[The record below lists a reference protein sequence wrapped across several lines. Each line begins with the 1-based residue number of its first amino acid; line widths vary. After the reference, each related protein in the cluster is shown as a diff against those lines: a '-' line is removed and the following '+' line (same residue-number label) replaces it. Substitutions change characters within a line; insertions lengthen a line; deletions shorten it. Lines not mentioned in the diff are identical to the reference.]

1 MRTESSF
8 CFQQADLCCWNEADV
23 VEKDLSSFFRL
34 PAVYPIPTC
43 RISLP
48 RSASGTSPCQSTETT
63 FNKHFRYPIIISF
76 FSVLSNVDRQRN
88 TCKVAVA
95 YKHATNG
102 KGRQSKMTEGLV
114 HSH

>member
-48 RSASGTSPCQSTETT
+48 RSASETSPCQSTETT

-76 FSVLSNVDRQRN
+76 FFCSVKCR
-88 TCKVAVA
+88 
-95 YKHATNG
+95 
-102 KGRQSKMTEGLV
+102 
-114 HSH
+114 